1 MDFNS
6 VGTIIGAL
14 VLISAIF
21 LQVPTYYKATLMG
34 LSLLAIFTSKLGVFY
49 FAFGNKH
56 LMDKK
61 PDSLEK
67 AVKLY
72 RKAMRWGIPTKYLVS
87 CGSLMIQNDA
97 LEDGKKALEMAIA
110 KNDRDKRYAFI
121 ARVSL
126 SMYYWKK
133 NELSKAIKVCE
144 EVIKDGY
151 EDTNVYVNLCT
162 YELEKGALGSFHEH
176 VKKYSKDD
184 RLAKAPALKD
194 YIAVD
199 AILRGEWKKAS
210 SILSEMLEARNYN
223 FADPY
228 LHMAQVKMHYGNSS
242 EAIEILK
249 RSLSDC
255 TFTEDAIVKEQLV
268 KDCISQLED
277 ESTRITFMSSA
288 EKDALSLINGS
299 LPETTAEI
307 VEFEAEPTKDE
318 IIEAVKKEEEEQNK
332 IDPALEEDMN
342 TNITD
347 EDEEWLKKHSD

>member
-6 VGTIIGAL
+6 LGTVIGAI
-14 VLISAIF
+14 VFVIAIF

-34 LSLLAIFTSKLGVFY
+34 LAILAIITSKIGVFFY
-49 FAFGNKH
+49 AFGNKR
-56 LMDKK
+56 LMDNR
-61 PDSLEK
+61 PGDLDK

-72 RKAMRWGIPTKYLVS
+72 RKAMKWGIPTKYLVS
-87 CGSLMIQNDA
+87 CGSLLIQNDR
-97 LEDGKKALEMAIA
+97 LEDGKTALDMAIA
-110 KNDRDKRYAFI
+110 KKDRDRRYAFI

-162 YELEKGALGSFHEH
+162 YELEKEAIGSFHEH

-199 AILRGEWKKAS
+199 AILRTQWKKAS
-210 SILSEMLEARNYN
+210 TILSEMLSERNYN

-228 LHMAQVKMHYGNSS
+228 LHMAQVKMHYGNSR
-242 EAIEILK
+242 EAIEVLK
-249 RSLSDC
+249 RSLDDC
-255 TFTEDAIVKEQLV
+255 TFSSVAIVSEDLV
-268 KDCISQLED
+268 KEIIAQLENED
-277 ESTRITFMSSA
+277 TRIAFMSSA
-288 EKDALSLINGS
+288 ERDPLSLINGK
-299 LPETTAEI
+299 LPEMTAEI
-307 VEFEAEPTKDE
+307 VEFEAEPTKEE
-318 IIEAVKKEEEEQNK
+318 IEEAAKEVEEEKNH
-332 IDPALEEDMN
+332 IDPSLEEEMN
-342 TNITD
+342 TNLTD
-347 EDEEWLKKHSD
+347 EDEEWLKKHQN